1 MEGREGRKEKG
12 EIEGREKGTEGE
24 GERIAAKSGI
34 ERGKKREVRREEGV
48 RKEMM
53 GCGGI

>member
-1 MEGREGRKEKG
+1 MEGREGRKKKG
-12 EIEGREKGTEGE
+12 EMERREKGTGGD
-24 GERIAAKSGI
+24 GERIGTESGI
-34 ERGKKREVRREEGV
+34 ERGKKRGVRREEGV